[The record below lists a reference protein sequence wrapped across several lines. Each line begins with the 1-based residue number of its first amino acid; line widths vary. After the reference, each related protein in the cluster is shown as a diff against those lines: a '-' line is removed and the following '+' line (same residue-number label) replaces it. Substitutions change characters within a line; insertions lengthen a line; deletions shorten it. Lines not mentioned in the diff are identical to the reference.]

1 VAARYFVRALQAERQ
16 LGIAEPNFLLAQKW
30 RSLMARYFFRADYRG
45 ITVNDD
51 VGEEFSTLRDAEAH
65 AAIVAS
71 ELVRNRSQA
80 VTVSVLSQDGTL
92 LAKAAAPSDRFSSR
106 RVSRV
111 ESGLSPGSPKHGDSR
126 AAAREAIRRHRG
138 LPPWRED
145 EVRLSS
151 GAIWSGSA
159 RTQEE

>member
-65 AAIVAS
+65 AAIVAN

-80 VTVSVLSQDGTL
+80 VTTVSVLSQDGTL

-111 ESGLSPGSPKHGDSR
+111 ESGLSPGVSQ
-126 AAAREAIRRHRG
+126 ARRF
-138 LPPWRED
+138 
-145 EVRLSS
+145 SS
-151 GAIWSGSA
+151 AL
-159 RTQEE
+159 